1 MIEIKKA
8 LTDKSNILN
17 FFLIFFIFFLD
28 RFSKFKIVNYF
39 TENNRVIYVNDY
51 INLDL
56 IWNKGIGFGLF
67 NLDGGLLYHLV
78 SLLIFIIMVVI
89 IYLIFSSKKIDKFF
103 YSIVFGG
110 ALGNF
115 YDRVTFF
122 AVPDF
127 IDLHYY
133 DFHWF
138 TFNIADIFISLGIV
152 FLILNEIIYKKI

>member
-8 LTDKSNILN
+8 LTNKSNILN

-39 TENNRVIYVNDY
+39 TENNSVIYVNDY

>member
-8 LTDKSNILN
+8 LTDKSNILS

-39 TENNRVIYVNDY
+39 TENNSVIYVNDY

-122 AVPDF
+122 AVPYF

>member
-39 TENNRVIYVNDY
+39 TENNSVIYVNDY

-89 IYLIFSSKKIDKFF
+89 IYLIFISKKIDKFF

>member
-17 FFLIFFIFFLD
+17 FFLIFFIFFLE

-39 TENNRVIYVNDY
+39 TENNSVIYVNDY

>member
-1 MIEIKKA
+1 MIAIKKA
-8 LTDKSNILN
+8 LTDKSNILS

-39 TENNRVIYVNDY
+39 TENNSVIYVNDY

>member
-39 TENNRVIYVNDY
+39 TENNSVIYVNDY

-89 IYLIFSSKKIDKFF
+89 IYLIFSSKKID
-103 YSIVFGG
+103 
-110 ALGNF
+110 
-115 YDRVTFF
+115 
-122 AVPDF
+122 
-127 IDLHYY
+127 
-133 DFHWF
+133 
-138 TFNIADIFISLGIV
+138 
-152 FLILNEIIYKKI
+152 

>member
-1 MIEIKKA
+1 MIEIKKS
-8 LTDKSNILN
+8 LTDKSNILI
-17 FFLIFFIFFLD
+17 FFLVFFIFFLD
-28 RFSKFKIVNYF
+28 RFSKHQIVNYF
-39 TENNRVIYVNDY
+39 TENNSVIYVNDY

-56 IWNKGIGFGLF
+56 VWNKGIGFGLF
-67 NLDGGLLYHLV
+67 NLESGLLYHLV
-78 SLLIFIIMVVI
+78 SLLIFIIVLII
-89 IYLIFSSKKIDKFF
+89 IYLIFNSKKVDKFF
-103 YSIVFGG
+103 YSIVLGG

-115 YDRVTFF
+115 YDRMTFF

-138 TFNIADIFISLGIV
+138 TFNIADIFISLGIM

>member
-39 TENNRVIYVNDY
+39 TENNSVIYVNDY